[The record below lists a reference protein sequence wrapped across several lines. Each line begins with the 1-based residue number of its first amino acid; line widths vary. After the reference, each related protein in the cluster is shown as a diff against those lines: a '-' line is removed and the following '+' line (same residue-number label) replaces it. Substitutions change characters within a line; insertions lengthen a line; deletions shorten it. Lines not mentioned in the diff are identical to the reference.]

1 MHRCASKNQPSNDHS
16 GPASADP
23 QNLKFGMLA
32 VQRRIVDDETD
43 LPMLQH
49 SRYSTELHSRQS
61 PCLRPDDDIRVVG
74 AGEGAAQ
81 AGPTEISYMLRSL
94 HAEALCKICSTGT

>member
-32 VQRRIVDDETD
+32 VQRSMRQICPCCRFRDTRQD
-43 LPMLQH
+43 LH
-49 SRYSTELHSRQS
+49 TRRS

-81 AGPTEISYMLRSL
+81 AGPTEISYMLRSP

>member
-32 VQRRIVDDETD
+32 VQRRIVDDEAD
-43 LPMLQH
+43 LHMLQH
-49 SRYSTELHSRQS
+49 PRYATGFAHSAVTVPAPGR
-61 PCLRPDDDIRVVG
+61 
-74 AGEGAAQ
+74 
-81 AGPTEISYMLRSL
+81 
-94 HAEALCKICSTGT
+94 